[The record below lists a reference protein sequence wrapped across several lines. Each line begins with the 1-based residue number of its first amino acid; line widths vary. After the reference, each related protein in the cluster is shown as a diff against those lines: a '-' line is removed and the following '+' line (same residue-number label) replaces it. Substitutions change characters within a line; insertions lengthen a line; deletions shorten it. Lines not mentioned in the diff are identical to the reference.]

1 LISFAAD
8 IYPPVGLDF
17 GGNWIPVINPN
28 DRDVC
33 NIQHWVR
40 STTDPTVNWY
50 ASTWSFMNTI
60 RVDSGSPCFSLAG
73 RVENGALNL
82 YTSTVDGGSA
92 VFGYP
97 TAGVG
102 GGKRAASSKIYRV
115 VINAATSAGTVT
127 LVATAP
133 ANTQFRGVTLPPY
146 QRANLTCPS
155 GAYAV
160 TTDLACVGS
169 KCCNTCKT
177 SCPVGMYLVPTCNTF
192 GDNQCMFPAAYA
204 ALQAANTAA
213 TGGVKPATVGVYT
226 LLRNP
231 ASQSLTGAMFT
242 TDIYTAI
249 ASAAANALSI
259 PSSVVTAS
267 SAEAVYNTDL
277 PAGARRLQV
286 IVGYR
291 VLLTII
297 ASEAAKSPV
306 VQAAGGLAAAATDPN
321 AIGAAVRAAIA
332 TPAVA
337 SALATRLVQ
346 TTGTPPAVCTPQ
358 VTPCPCACLGYASTT
373 EAVAKVAADPSRA
386 SAVVVAASSSGGGS
400 TAGTDSGLSAGATA
414 GVAIGVIIVVVCAAG
429 IIYALTDGCGMNKGG
444 RGKSSRGKAASSSS
458 SALEGAAVANPAAGA
473 DSPRF
478 AVSPLAARA

>member
-1 LISFAAD
+1 
-8 IYPPVGLDF
+8 
-17 GGNWIPVINPN
+17 
-28 DRDVC
+28 
-33 NIQHWVR
+33 
-40 STTDPTVNWY
+40 
-50 ASTWSFMNTI
+50 
-60 RVDSGSPCFSLAG
+60 
-73 RVENGALNL
+73 
-82 YTSTVDGGSA
+82 
-92 VFGYP
+92 
-97 TAGVG
+97 
-102 GGKRAASSKIYRV
+102 
-115 VINAATSAGTVT
+115 
-127 LVATAP
+127 
-133 ANTQFRGVTLPPY
+133 
-146 QRANLTCPS
+146 
-155 GAYAV
+155 
-160 TTDLACVGS
+160 
-169 KCCNTCKT
+169 
-177 SCPVGMYLVPTCNTF
+177 
-192 GDNQCMFPAAYA
+192 MFPAAYA

-213 TGGVKPATVGVYT
+213 AGGVKPATVGVYA

-242 TDIYTAI
+242 SDIYTAI

-277 PAGARRLQV
+277 PAGGRRLQV

-337 SALATRLVQ
+337 SALATRFVQ

-358 VTPCPCACLGYASTT
+358 VNPCPCTVACLGYATTT
-373 EAVAKVAADPSRA
+373 EAVAQVKADPTRT
-386 SAVVVAASSSGGGS
+386 SAVVTSPAAAGGASSAAS
-400 TAGTDSGLSAGATA
+400 SGLSAGATA

-429 IIYALTDGCGMNKGG
+429 IIYALTDGCGLNKGV
-444 RGKSSRGKAASSSS
+444 RKSSRGKAAAAEP
-458 SALEGAAVANPAAGA
+458 SAAATANPAAGA